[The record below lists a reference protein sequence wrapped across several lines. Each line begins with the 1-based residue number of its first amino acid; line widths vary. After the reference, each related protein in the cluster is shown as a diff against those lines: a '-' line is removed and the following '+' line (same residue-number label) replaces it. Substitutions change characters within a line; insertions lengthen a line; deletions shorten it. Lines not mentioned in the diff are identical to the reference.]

1 MSDLLKQL
9 PVTYHS
15 SMFGKCKIKARTS
28 SYKPSKQTLN
38 KGNLV
43 AEFDTEV
50 KEHNHI
56 LILLK

>member
-1 MSDLLKQL
+1 MMSDLLKQL

-50 KEHNHI
+50 K
-56 LILLK
+56 